1 MQAAKREASNLA
13 AAEAAD
19 AGAELDSAGADG
31 TAAAAALEERRRS
44 AAEAAAVGDGP
55 GCTGGFRDGDY
66 YVPAA
71 RADRYQEEGFSVR
84 GGADSALAGAVLD
97 LMADDEVRSWTWACL
112 YACMLRAGLDLAPE
126 PCNAGCWSTTALLR
140 HGKCSAWG

>member
-1 MQAAKREASNLA
+1 MAVLENTGMLQDAFVGMQATKREASNMA

-19 AGAELDSAGADG
+19 AGAELDSGGADG

-44 AAEAAAVGDGP
+44 AAEAAAAGDGP
-55 GCTGGFRDGDY
+55 GCTGSFRDGDY
-66 YVPAA
+66 FVPAV

-97 LMADDEVRSWTWACL
+97 LMADDEVRF
-112 YACMLRAGLDLAPE
+112 
-126 PCNAGCWSTTALLR
+126 
-140 HGKCSAWG
+140 